1 MSSHQSPYFSNYSK
15 SKLLAICPRSKP
27 HQSQSHFLQRRGRL
41 TTSTPWCRCCRQ
53 PLSAYDQSVAIAA
66 PWSFPASQST
76 SEDEW
81 TSGALILGGPVRLHL
96 LPWHCN
102 SFLDR
107 FSMAGSQFLYLPTH
121 SIELSLPVVGAHNME
136 SRQRESKEE
145 KVDVKIVYL
154 YGSSATVPLDVLI
167 AA

>member
-1 MSSHQSPYFSNYSK
+1 
-15 SKLLAICPRSKP
+15 
-27 HQSQSHFLQRRGRL
+27 
-41 TTSTPWCRCCRQ
+41 
-53 PLSAYDQSVAIAA
+53 
-66 PWSFPASQST
+66 
-76 SEDEW
+76 
-81 TSGALILGGPVRLHL
+81 
-96 LPWHCN
+96 
-102 SFLDR
+102 
-107 FSMAGSQFLYLPTH
+107 MAGSQFLYLPTH